1 MTNAEWL
8 ESKKDDFAQKFW
20 DWIYK
25 HIWIPIVILT
35 TFIVVTVCVAVFIEK
50 VFIVFLFPL
59 SILESDFIGIAV
71 RQWLDKEHKEK

>member
-1 MTNAEWL
+1 MTNTEWL
-8 ESKKDDFAQKFW
+8 ESKRDDFAQKSW

-25 HIWIPIVILT
+25 YIWVPIVILT
-35 TFIVVTVCVAVFIEK
+35 TFIVVTVCTAVFIEK

-71 RQWLDKEHKEK
+71 RQWLDKEHKE

>member
-8 ESKKDDFAQKFW
+8 ESKRDDFAQKSW

-25 HIWIPIVILT
+25 HIWAPIVILAL
-35 TFIVVTVCVAVFIEK
+35 FIVVTVYAAIFIEN

-59 SILESDFIGIAV
+59 SILESDFISIAA
-71 RQWLDKEHKEK
+71 RQWLDKEHEEK